1 MQRSSRAV
9 ATAAVVA
16 GLGGLAAIAL
26 GSQPGRTRTATTRP
40 LPPLRVVRTQV
51 EVHTITRVKR
61 DLPPAQP
68 HVVHPAYVSPPVHAT
83 PVVAPVPAP
92 APVVRPAPAPRLL
105 RTRSSGGTGSHGDD
119 GGAREHGD
127 GGGEGHG
134 QDD

>member
-51 EVHTITRVKR
+51 EVHTITRIKR

-68 HVVHPAYVSPPVHAT
+68 HVVHPAVVLPPAHAT
-83 PVVAPVPAP
+83 PVVAPTP
-92 APVVRPAPAPRLL
+92 APVVRQAPAPRPL

-119 GGAREHGD
+119 GGERGD
-127 GGGEGHG
+127 GGSEGHG

>member
-68 HVVHPAYVSPPVHAT
+68 HVVHPVYVSPSAHAT
-83 PVVAPVPAP
+83 PVVAPAP
-92 APVVRPAPAPRLL
+92 APVVRQAPAPRPL
-105 RTRSSGGTGSHGDD
+105 RTRSSGGAGGHGGDD
-119 GGAREHGD
+119 GGRERGD